1 METILTS
8 PITDKCAWKGENIA
22 DKDDWII
29 RLDQHLISVLDNA
42 LKTIQAKNLPQQSES
57 LLACCVIQDF

>member
-1 METILTS
+1 MKTKVLLQGRGCMETILTS
-8 PITDKCAWKGENIA
+8 PITDKCAWKGKDIA

-42 LKTIQAKNLPQQSES
+42 LKTI
-57 LLACCVIQDF
+57 